1 MIIELKDINKTY
13 TGAVPLHVLK
23 GINLGIERGELVS
36 IMGASFLAEKSSVLA
51 LETMREKYNYGKANA
66 TEFEQARSSYI
77 QAVSDLMQ
85 AKYESIFAGE
95 FSNFIY
101 FHAINF
107 SSFYS

>member
-36 IMGASFLAEKSSVLA
+36 IMGASVLAEKSSALA
-51 LETMREKYNYGKANA
+51 LEAMREKYNYGKANA

-85 AKYESIFAGE
+85 AKYESILRRR
-95 FSNFIY
+95 ILQ
-101 FHAINF
+101 
-107 SSFYS
+107 FYLLLRN